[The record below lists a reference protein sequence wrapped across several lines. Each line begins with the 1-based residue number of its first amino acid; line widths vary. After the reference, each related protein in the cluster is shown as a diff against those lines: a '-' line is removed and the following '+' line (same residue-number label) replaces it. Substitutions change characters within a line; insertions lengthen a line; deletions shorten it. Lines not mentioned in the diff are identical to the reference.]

1 MKSPACS
8 RSLHMRT
15 KRGIYVSAS
24 TTCPASS
31 SRIFRVFYQQSSLP
45 ALSIVKNVSHARKT
59 DFSHEKTC
67 CIMDPWLITGGVA
80 GSEPT
85 NLVFC
90 RYFERPT
97 QFFYQSSK
105 EWAQGGEDGPSARSG
120 VGRLRES
127 GDFVVS
133 TICLLLLGH
142 K

>member
-1 MKSPACS
+1 
-8 RSLHMRT
+8 
-15 KRGIYVSAS
+15 
-24 TTCPASS
+24 
-31 SRIFRVFYQQSSLP
+31 
-45 ALSIVKNVSHARKT
+45 
-59 DFSHEKTC
+59 
-67 CIMDPWLITGGVA
+67 MDPWLITGGVA

-105 EWAQGGEDGPSARSG
+105 EWAQGGEGGPSARSG

-127 GDFVVS
+127 GEFVVA
-133 TICLLLLGH
+133 TICLLFWDKNELLISCVQRSGWCEQDVFASTGNESAT